1 VNPALPIVG
10 TIFGALSAAALLRRA
25 YFTTRTTHHPD
36 QAEDRTRL
44 SRADVTVAYI
54 PWYPTNPYQIR
65 LRDELAAM
73 GVRVHSGV
81 LSLRTLRALVRG
93 RGPAIAHIHWPHGT
107 YMDQY
112 ARYPFVIFHLLL
124 YRLIRNNVI
133 WTVHELEFYETR
145 YPLLDRFMV
154 RFLMVICR
162 QLIVHSDYSAKLVRE
177 RYCFKREIVTLR
189 HPSFIECYPNDIA
202 PVDARARLGLATT
215 TTAYLFLGHIK
226 PYKGVESLIET
237 FKRIDARDTALMI
250 VGQPFDAETAARIRS
265 MAADDPRIRL
275 VLTYVPDEDLQIY
288 MQASDVVVFP
298 FRQMHTSGSVLL
310 AMSFG
315 KPVVAP
321 ALAAIPEYVDDRC
334 AVLFDP
340 TDTDGLRKSLV
351 RVSSLDLRR
360 MGKAAFDRAVQSGWK
375 EFANQHA
382 AVYQSSAR
390 GLLSSASIGN

>member
-1 VNPALPIVG
+1 M
-10 TIFGALSAAALLRRA
+10 
-25 YFTTRTTHHPD
+25 
-36 QAEDRTRL
+36 RL
-44 SRADVTVAYI
+44 ARADVTVAYI
-54 PWYPTNPYQIR
+54 PWYSTNPYQIQ

-73 GVRVHSGV
+73 GVRVRPGV

-93 RGPAIAHIHWPHGT
+93 RGPSIVHVHWPHGA

-124 YRLIRNNVI
+124 YRLLRNNVI

-145 YPLLDRFMV
+145 YALLDRFMV
-154 RFLMVICR
+154 RLLMAICR

-177 RYCFKREIVTLR
+177 RYGFRREIVTLR

-202 PVDARARLGLATT
+202 PDIARARLHLAATT
-215 TTAYLFLGHIK
+215 TVYLFLGHIK

-237 FKRIDARDTALMI
+237 FKGIDARDTALMI
-250 VGQPFDAETAARIRS
+250 VGQPFDAETAVRIRS

-275 VLTYVPDEDLQIY
+275 VLQYVPAEDVQIY
-288 MQASDVVVFP
+288 MQASNVVVFP

-315 KPVVAP
+315 KAVVVP
-321 ALAAIPEYVDDRC
+321 AMAAIPEYVDDRC

-340 TDTDGLRKSLV
+340 TDADGLKKSLV
-351 RVSSLDLRR
+351 RVSNLDLPR
-360 MGKAAFDRAVQSGWK
+360 MGKAARYRAAQSGWK
-375 EFANQHA
+375 EFATQHA
-382 AVYQSSAR
+382 TVYQSSMR
-390 GLLSSASIGN
+390 PQS